1 MARKLK
7 TYTTSAGFF
16 DLALSAPSMK
26 AALDAWGATFNLFQ
40 RGMAHQ
46 TEDPEIVAA
55 AMKKPG
61 VVLRRQ
67 VGTDDPFTETAELHA
82 SASAFPP
89 KRHKRV
95 GPKPRTNARPPP
107 TSDAANRDAGRVFD
121 QERSRREREDRKEE
135 ARRQKENER
144 RARVVETARAILAKA
159 ELRHDDAL
167 KEIRRAQAALEKK
180 LAREE
185 IRWKDEKQ
193 RLNEKVRAAASG
205 HLRLIG

>member
-55 AMKKPG
+55 TMKKPG

-67 VGTDDPFTETAELHA
+67 VGTDDPFTENPELRAGA
-82 SASAFPP
+82 SAVPARKVKKESP
-89 KRHKRV
+89 RR
-95 GPKPRTNARPPP
+95 RTNAGSPK
-107 TSDAANRDAGRVFD
+107 SDTADQEAARVFER
-121 QERSRREREDRKEE
+121 ERSRRERESRKEE

-144 RARVVETARAILAKA
+144 RAQAVETARATLAEA
-159 ELRHDDAL
+159 ERKHDDAL

-185 IRWKDEKQ
+185 TRWKDEKQ
-193 RLNEKVRAAASG
+193 RLNEKVRAAAAG